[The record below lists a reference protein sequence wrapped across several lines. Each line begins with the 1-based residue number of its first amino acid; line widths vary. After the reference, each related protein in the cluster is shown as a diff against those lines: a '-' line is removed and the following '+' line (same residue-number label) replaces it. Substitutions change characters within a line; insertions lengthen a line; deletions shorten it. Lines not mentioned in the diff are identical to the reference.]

1 MKNTK
6 SPAYQEIGFC
16 FVPEE
21 SVNSDLV
28 SGFGLA
34 ENTNDQ

>member
-21 SVNSDLV
+21 SVNSDLS
-28 SGFGLA
+28 SGYNSV